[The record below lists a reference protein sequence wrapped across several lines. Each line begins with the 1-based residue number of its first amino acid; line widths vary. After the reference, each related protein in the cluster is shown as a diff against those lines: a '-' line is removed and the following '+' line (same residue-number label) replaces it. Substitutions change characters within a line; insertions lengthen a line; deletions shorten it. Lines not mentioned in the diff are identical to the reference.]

1 MKIFLFL
8 LLFCQLVTLRT
19 PCFGQKDLPLNF
31 NDSYIPPQTDFKA
44 IKTTRTYSEGDY
56 KSEQTHLFNSK
67 GINYRTFSHYKGE
80 QQSFTQLSYDSLNRL
95 INIEEHGQWT
105 GNDRNRI
112 WDSTKVSWTNKYL
125 YDSQGR
131 ISKCTNL
138 WFNDNQDGIS
148 FVEMSYQY
156 DDLNRIMVETEI
168 WKDLDS
174 SSMRIRFE
182 PKSDII
188 SEDQNFPTVSLYK
201 RVFEYR
207 NQEDL
212 IKNYSDNE
220 LKTVQTIQ
228 RISDQL
234 HIEYLLNP
242 EGDTLR
248 VTKISFDQNGN
259 KISEID
265 SGDSDISLF
274 GTYGDGGSW
283 SNRTFQYNQYG
294 LLERKIF
301 SSGGEGLSLFI
312 DYQYLEKESN

>member
-1 MKIFLFL
+1 MKILPLL
-8 LLFCQLVTLRT
+8 LLFSQLVTLWT

-31 NDSYIPPQTDFKA
+31 NDSYMQPQTDFRA
-44 IKTTRTYSEGDY
+44 IKTLRTYSKGDY
-56 KSEQTHLFNSK
+56 ESLQTHLFNLK
-67 GINYRTFSHYKGE
+67 GLNYRTFSHYKGE
-80 QQSFTQLSYDSLNRL
+80 LQSFTQLSYDSLDRL
-95 INIEEHGQWT
+95 INIEEHGRWI

-138 WFNDNQDGIS
+138 WFDDNQEGIS

-156 DDLNRIMVETEI
+156 NDLNKVIVETET

-174 SSMRIRFE
+174 SSIRIRFE
-182 PKSDII
+182 PNSDII
-188 SEDQNFPTVSLYK
+188 SENQNFPTVSINK
-201 RVFEYR
+201 RIFEYG

-212 IKNYSDNE
+212 IKSYSDNE
-220 LKTVQTIQ
+220 LKTVQKIQ
-228 RISDQL
+228 RISDRL
-234 HIEYLLNP
+234 HIEYLLNT

-248 VTKISFDQNGN
+248 FTKILFDQNGR

-283 SNRTFQYNQYG
+283 STRTFTYNQYG

-312 DYQYLEKESN
+312 DYQYLKK